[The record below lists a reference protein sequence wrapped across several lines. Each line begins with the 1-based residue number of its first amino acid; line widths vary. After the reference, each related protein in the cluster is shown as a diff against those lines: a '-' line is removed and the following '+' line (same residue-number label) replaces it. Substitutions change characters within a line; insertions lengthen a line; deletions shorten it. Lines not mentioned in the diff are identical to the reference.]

1 MKIPF
6 ILPLQKYGPATLTAL
21 SLAMLPL
28 STQAKDKDDD
38 DPHKKKK
45 GAEHPMEKKHDDDH
59 GAKMH
64 DSHES
69 KKEKELG
76 GGGVVHKKDGSG
88 ADPRG
93 KKGDDAVVHKD
104 GPPMKKGDDVPHHKD
119 MPEHKKGDDVVI
131 HHKDMPDHR
140 KGDDVVVHHD
150 GPPGKRGDDVIV
162 HKKGGPV
169 VVHDGPDR
177 VVHHE
182 RVVRDGVVIHNHHH
196 HRGWALRE
204 VDGWHGH
211 GWYYAPVGVR
221 YVEQSPDVVYY
232 SARTE
237 VPQEYVDAPAEQDTV
252 EALVQRALT
261 DRGYYEGAVDGDLGP
276 LSRRA
281 ISRYKGEHGIKP
293 DNGEITDELLTALNI
308 D

>member
-1 MKIPF
+1 MKTLFFLPF
-6 ILPLQKYGPATLTAL
+6 RKYGTAAFAAL
-21 SLAMLPL
+21 SLAALPL
-28 STQAKDKDDD
+28 GTQAKDKDDD
-38 DPHKKKK
+38 DHKKKSDH
-45 GAEHPMEKKHDDDH
+45 AEKKHDDH
-59 GAKMH
+59 KAEEHHKESPREMH
-64 DSHES
+64 KDAPD
-69 KKEKELG
+69 
-76 GGGVVHKKDGSG
+76 HKK
-88 ADPRG
+88 ADE
-93 KKGDDAVVHKD
+93 VHHKD
-104 GPPMKKGDDVPHHKD
+104 MPDHKKGDDVVVHHKD
-119 MPEHKKGDDVVI
+119 VPEHKKGDDVVVHHKDVPEHKKGDDVVI

-140 KGDDVVVHHD
+140 KGDDVVVHH
-150 GPPGKRGDDVIV
+150 KDDVVV

-169 VVHDGPDR
+169 VVHDGPDH

-204 VDGWHGH
+204 VDGWRGH
-211 GWYYAPVGVR
+211 GWYYAPLGVR

-232 SARTE
+232 TSRTE
-237 VPQEYVDAPAEQDTV
+237 VPEEYVAAPAEQDTV
-252 EALVQRALT
+252 EALVQKALL
-261 DRGYYEGAVDGDLGP
+261 DRGYYQGAVDGDLGP